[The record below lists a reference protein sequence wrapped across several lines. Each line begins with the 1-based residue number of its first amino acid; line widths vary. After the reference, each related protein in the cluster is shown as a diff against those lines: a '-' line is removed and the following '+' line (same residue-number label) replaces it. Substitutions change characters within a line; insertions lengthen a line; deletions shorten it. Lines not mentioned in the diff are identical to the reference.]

1 MDAVHEPPAAAPVRR
16 RNYARWRAATLV
28 GVHVLIGIHIAHWLI
43 AGRSLAPLEF
53 NEVVYTL
60 EAGLVTAGFLLM
72 ATAVLATA
80 VVGRFFCGWACHLL
94 ALQDLCAWLLEK
106 VGIAGK
112 PIRSRV
118 LRTAPWIVMGYMFLW
133 PQLVR
138 LLQGRPAPTL
148 HVAGSDEAWA
158 SFVTD
163 AFWRNLPGPW
173 ITGLTFLIC
182 GFVIVYLLGS
192 RAFCLD
198 ACPYGAVF
206 ALADRIAPGRIRL
219 RGGCTDCGRCTAAC
233 QSGIWVHEE
242 VQRFGNVVDP
252 ACLRDL
258 DCVAACPEG
267 ALSFGFGRPSMLSS
281 LVRQDRKPHGFH
293 WSLGEDLLA
302 GGVMLAA
309 ILTFRGLYETVPFLM
324 AVGIGCGAAALTVLS
339 LRLWRA
345 QNLTWRRWSLRRGGR
360 LTRTGVA
367 VVGAIFVLLVFGI
380 ESAWV
385 RWHEVRGAAAFA
397 AARVAMADGSKDAV
411 RSAIGSALAHHRAV
425 EQWGLWNPV
434 SHDRRLASL
443 YALSGNA
450 VAAEPHLRRILL
462 VDADDHEARLRLVS
476 ALAATGRFD
485 ESTRELNDL
494 ERRVLAGTVPAS
506 ICAGAAQF
514 AERMAATLQ
523 QAGQGEAAAE
533 QARCAQRL
541 RDAAQRQL
549 PR

>member
-1 MDAVHEPPAAAPVRR
+1 MDAVHEPPTAAPVRR
-16 RNYARWRAATLV
+16 RNYARWRALTLI

-106 VGIAGK
+106 VGITAK

-148 HVAGSDEAWA
+148 HVAGADEAWA

-163 AFWRNLPGPW
+163 GFWRNLPGPW

-182 GFVIVYLLGS
+182 GFAIVYLLGS

-219 RGGCTDCGRCTAAC
+219 RGSCTDCGRCTAVC

-258 DCVAACPEG
+258 
-267 ALSFGFGRPSMLSS
+267 RT
-281 LVRQDRKPHGFH
+281 DR
-293 WSLGEDLLA
+293 
-302 GGVMLAA
+302 
-309 ILTFRGLYETVPFLM
+309 
-324 AVGIGCGAAALTVLS
+324 
-339 LRLWRA
+339 
-345 QNLTWRRWSLRRGGR
+345 RRG
-360 LTRTGVA
+360 
-367 VVGAIFVLLVFGI
+367 
-380 ESAWV
+380 
-385 RWHEVRGAAAFA
+385 
-397 AARVAMADGSKDAV
+397 
-411 RSAIGSALAHHRAV
+411 
-425 EQWGLWNPV
+425 
-434 SHDRRLASL
+434 
-443 YALSGNA
+443 
-450 VAAEPHLRRILL
+450 
-462 VDADDHEARLRLVS
+462 
-476 ALAATGRFD
+476 
-485 ESTRELNDL
+485 
-494 ERRVLAGTVPAS
+494 PAS
-506 ICAGAAQF
+506 SC
-514 AERMAATLQ
+514 
-523 QAGQGEAAAE
+523 GE
-533 QARCAQRL
+533 
-541 RDAAQRQL
+541 
-549 PR
+549 

>member
-1 MDAVHEPPAAAPVRR
+1 MVAAHESSAAVPIRR
-16 RNYARWRAATLV
+16 RNFGRWRAATLI

-94 ALQDLCAWLLEK
+94 ALQDLCAWLLER
-106 VGIAGK
+106 VGVVGK

-138 LLQGRPAPTL
+138 LVQGAPAPTL
-148 HVAGSDEAWA
+148 HVAGPDETWA

-163 AFWRNLPGPW
+163 DFWRNLPGPW
-173 ITGLTFLIC
+173 ITSLTFLIC
-182 GFVIVYLLGS
+182 GFAIVYLLGS

-206 ALADRIAPGRIRL
+206 ALADRVAPGRIRL
-219 RGGCTDCGRCTAAC
+219 RGSCTDCGRCTAVC

-267 ALSFGFGRPSMLSS
+267 ALSFGFGRPAGFSS
-281 LVRQDRKPHGFH
+281 LVRQDRKPRGFH
-293 WSLGEDLLA
+293 WPLREDLLA
-302 GGVMLAA
+302 GGGMLAA
-309 ILTFRGLYETVPFLM
+309 ILTFRGLYEAVPFLM
-324 AVGIGCGAAALTVLS
+324 AVGIGCAAAALTVLA

-345 QNLTWRRWSLRRGGR
+345 QDLTWRRWPLRRGGR
-360 LTRTGVA
+360 LTGAGRVVA
-367 VVGAIFVLLVFGI
+367 AALAVLFVFGI

-397 AARVAMADGSKDAV
+397 GARAAMAAGSKDTA
-411 RSAIGSALAHHRAV
+411 RSEVASALVHHRAV
-425 EQWGLWNPV
+425 ERWGLWNPIH
-434 SHDRRLASL
+434 HDRRLASL
-443 YALSGNA
+443 HALSGDA
-450 VAAEPHLRRILL
+450 AAAEPHLRRILA
-462 VDADDHEARLRLVS
+462 VDAEDHEARLRLIS
-476 ALAATGRFD
+476 ALVATRRFAESAD
-485 ESTRELNDL
+485 ELREL
-494 ERRVLAGTVPAS
+494 ERRAAAGTVPPATCEGAS
-506 ICAGAAQF
+506 RV
-514 AERMAATLQ
+514 AERLAATMR
-523 QAGQGEAAAE
+523 QAGQHEAAAE
-533 QARCAQRL
+533 QALCAERL
-541 RDAAQRQL
+541 HAVAMRQSA
-549 PR
+549 R